1 MMQALWCGRR
11 STMSNTT
18 ETVINKEI
26 DARGSFCP
34 GPLLELIR
42 GVKSVA
48 TGEVIAVLSSDPG
61 SSKDIPL
68 WIQKA
73 GHELLGAMPEQ
84 GYTRFLVRKAR

>member
-1 MMQALWCGRR
+1 MTLTGSLPA
-11 STMSNTT
+11 
-18 ETVINKEI
+18 IDKEI

-42 GVKSVA
+42 GVKSVPVGG
-48 TGEVIAVLSSDPG
+48 TVAVLSGDPG

-73 GHELLGAMPEQ
+73 RHEYLGAFAED
-84 GYTRFLVRKAR
+84 GYTRFVVRKAH